1 MHTII
6 SQPAS
11 RADFKTVKRIDGYE
25 AIKTDY
31 PIYLTDESKLV
42 STDANHLFIP
52 RDEAELVAVIQAM
65 SAEHPITIAGSHS
78 LVGGSVPACGA
89 IVSLERFD
97 RVESLFFDEDHQ
109 EWVLRA
115 GAYVSQESEAMLK
128 VNASPTLK
136 TEDDPS
142 GVLTNVSKPTPIPTC
157 IHLTRRK

>member
-52 RDEAELVAVIQAM
+52 RDEAELVAVIRQCPRTSFQNRWFA
-65 SAEHPITIAGSHS
+65 
-78 LVGGSVPACGA
+78 LFGGWQCPACGA
-89 IVSLERFD
+89 IVSLERD
-97 RVESLFFDEDHQ
+97 RVESLFFDEDQRNGSSGQARH
-109 EWVLRA
+109 VSLRVWKPA
-115 GAYVSQESEAMLK
+115 K
-128 VNASPTLK
+128 KTL
-136 TEDDPS
+136 PR
-142 GVLTNVSKPTPIPTC
+142 P
-157 IHLTRRK
+157 